1 MSNSLLPPS
10 ASNFMRC
17 AEAVGTRITD
27 IPVDLNTLWSPDTC
41 PVHLL
46 PYLAWAFSVDR
57 WDRNWPEET
66 KRQVIRDA
74 WLITEACQVLAISKS
89 LVDVEA
95 TVSPE
100 ISASAVKA
108 EHRTGVAVDAQALA
122 VALAVRH
129 MVQAE
134 VVHTMP
140 VIAEPV

>member
-1 MSNSLLPPS
+1 LVAQVAGKWELQIQT
-10 ASNFMRC
+10 
-17 AEAVGTRITD
+17 AV
-27 IPVDLNTLWSPDTC
+27 
-41 PVHLL
+41 
-46 PYLAWAFSVDR
+46 
-57 WDRNWPEET
+57 
-66 KRQVIRDA
+66 
-74 WLITEACQVLAISKS
+74 TEVCRVLAISAS
-89 LVDVEA
+89 LVEMEA

>member
-1 MSNSLLPPS
+1 M
-10 ASNFMRC
+10 
-17 AEAVGTRITD
+17 V
-27 IPVDLNTLWSPDTC
+27 V
-41 PVHLL
+41 
-46 PYLAWAFSVDR
+46 
-57 WDRNWPEET
+57 
-66 KRQVIRDA
+66 
-74 WLITEACQVLAISKS
+74 TEVCRVLAISIS

-108 EHRTGVAVDAQALA
+108 EHRTGEVVDAQALA

-134 VVHTMP
+134 VVHTML